1 MAVKTGEEK
10 IQELDTRINQLEM
23 RKQRLENRM
32 KEQERKKRTRR
43 LIQVGAIFEKY
54 FDIEGEENAEKIAL
68 AYSDFIRKSKEDIL
82 KLSLEDIQKAVEKQR
97 KKENRQ

>member
-1 MAVKTGEEK
+1 MAVKAGEEK
-10 IQELDTRINQLEM
+10 IQELDTKINQLVM

-68 AYSDFIRKSKEDIL
+68 AYSDLIRKSKDDIL